1 MEFKYFSFQ
10 AWEIIVCVVHKLLQV
25 LKKGQNKIYSS
36 YVRKYPKTEMILANF
51 ESGSLGQEKLE
62 KVIEKVM
69 EFEKLKRVRTLSRD
83 LKGSSMNKRTT

>member
-1 MEFKYFSFQ
+1 
-10 AWEIIVCVVHKLLQV
+10 
-25 LKKGQNKIYSS
+25 
-36 YVRKYPKTEMILANF
+36 MILTNF

-69 EFEKLKRVRTLSRD
+69 EFEKLKRVRTLYRD

>member
-1 MEFKYFSFQ
+1 
-10 AWEIIVCVVHKLLQV
+10 
-25 LKKGQNKIYSS
+25 
-36 YVRKYPKTEMILANF
+36 MILANF

-69 EFEKLKRVRTLSRD
+69 EFEKFKGVRTLSRD